1 MLWQLAIWTVLAA
14 DPGSVQ
20 PAAAAAPVKEI
31 PVNTVVVCPRE
42 FTAALDPL
50 LAHRYKQGH
59 RMVYLPSSIG
69 REEIRN
75 GIRKAAAQGTLKH
88 ILIVGD
94 ARAPGPGGSVALA
107 KTVPTF
113 LAPAKVN
120 VQFGSEP
127 EIASDN
133 FYADLDDDGI
143 PDVAIGRMTAD
154 SPAELTVMV
163 KKILAYESQIDQGM
177 WRRNI
182 HFVAGVGNFGG
193 LIDPMIESST
203 KNLLC
208 SGIPTGFNTS
218 MTYAS
223 WRSPYCP
230 DPRAFQSSV
239 IEKHNAGCLFWVYLG
254 HGARNELDQMA
265 VPGARFPILRTA
277 DCSKLRSQNGL
288 SIAVLLACYTGAFD
302 QPEDCL
308 AEEMLRAPQGP
319 VAVIGGSRVTM
330 PYGMAVLGTE
340 FLQTY
345 FDEKPAT
352 LGEAILA
359 AKQKAMKPLDP
370 MAGENPKNVSRQL
383 IEGVAAALS
392 PTSNLLDEERR
403 EHLLLMNLLGDP
415 MLRMNHPQDLAV
427 QAPAKALSGKP
438 MEVRVDEVPAGR
450 VVLEFACRRDC
461 FKEKIEA
468 RDHFDPSDEGLAEFT
483 PVYERANDTVWERKV
498 IDHAGGPLVATLFVP
513 ESAQGF
519 CCVRAFSEHEKS
531 HGVGAAPVWVS
542 RPKKTTR

>member
-14 DPGSVQ
+14 DPGAVKS
-20 PAAAAAPVKEI
+20 ATATAPVENL
-31 PVNTVVVCPRE
+31 PVDTVVVCPRE

-59 RMVYLPSSIG
+59 RMVYLPSTLTK
-69 REEIRN
+69 EEIRA
-75 GIRKAAAQGTLKH
+75 GIRKAAVQGKLQY
-88 ILIVGD
+88 ILLVGD
-94 ARAPGPGGSVALA
+94 ARAAGPGGSVSLSRVVPTHLA
-107 KTVPTF
+107 K
-113 LAPAKVN
+113 AKVN

-127 EIASDN
+127 EIANDN
-133 FYADLDDDGI
+133 WYADLDDDSV
-143 PDVAIGRMTAD
+143 PDVAIGRLTAD
-154 SPAELTVMV
+154 SPADLTVMIR
-163 KKILAYESQIDQGM
+163 KILAYESQFDQGV
-177 WRRNI
+177 WRRDI

-193 LIDPMIESST
+193 LIDPVIESST
-203 KNLLC
+203 KNLLS
-208 SGIPTGFNTS
+208 SGIPAGFNTS

-277 DCSKLRSQNGL
+277 DCSKLKSASGL
-288 SIAVLLACYTGAFD
+288 PIAVLLACYTGAFD

-345 FDEKPAT
+345 FEDRPAT
-352 LGEAILA
+352 LGAAILE
-359 AKQKAMKPLDP
+359 AKRKAMRPLDP
-370 MAGENPKNVSRQL
+370 SDEKNTKNVSRQL
-383 IEGVAAALS
+383 IEGVASAIS
-392 PTSNLLDEERR
+392 PTSSQLDEERR

-415 MLRMNHPQDLAV
+415 MLRLNHPDAIQLK
-427 QAPAKALSGKP
+427 APAKATAGIPLEITLEQLPPGK
-438 MEVRVDEVPAGR
+438 VY
-450 VVLEFACRRDC
+450 LEFACRRDC
-461 FKEKIEA
+461 FKEKIEP
-468 RDHFDPSDEGLAEFT
+468 RDHFDPSDEGLAEFS
-483 PVYERANDTVWERKV
+483 PIYKQANDSVWERKV
-498 IDHAGGPLVATLFVP
+498 IDHLGGPLVVNLAVP
-513 ESAQGF
+513 ADAQGF
-519 CCVRAFSEHEKS
+519 CCVRAFSQHAKS
-531 HGVGAAPVWVS
+531 HGIGSAPVWVS
-542 RPKKTTR
+542 RPKPPTR